1 MQAWWLSS
9 LAGLLYVSPYWLGG
23 WLVFANVLEDVDFD
37 DVDFADVD
45 VDYTDSDD
53 VDFDDEHSAYV

>member
-9 LAGLLYVSPYWLGG
+9 LAGLLYVSPCWLGG
-23 WLVFANVLEDVDFD
+23 WLVFASALEDVDFD

-45 VDYTDSDD
+45 VDYTDSDG